1 MMSLKRIGI
10 EQKKE
15 HVLALLS
22 LWNLFPS
29 PLYGYNS
36 GSKATSTLLTWLML
50 LKVGPDGFLLVF
62 FFWKEYTCLIQD
74 KILSE
79 TVSSPSI
86 YSVNKQAE
94 IFSMV

>member
-50 LKVGPDGFLLVF
+50 LKVGPDGFLF
-62 FFWKEYTCLIQD
+62 FFFFLEGIYLSNSGQD
-74 KILSE
+74 FKWNCQLSF
-79 TVSSPSI
+79 
-86 YSVNKQAE
+86 Y
-94 IFSMV
+94 IFCK